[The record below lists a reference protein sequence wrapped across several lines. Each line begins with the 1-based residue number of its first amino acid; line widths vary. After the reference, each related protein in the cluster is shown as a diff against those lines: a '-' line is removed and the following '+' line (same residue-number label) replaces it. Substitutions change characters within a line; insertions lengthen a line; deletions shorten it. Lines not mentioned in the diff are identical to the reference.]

1 MDMRFLPNPY
11 WVEGLKEKTGKDRIG
26 IVADVTSLLY
36 EYDCNLEDT
45 TMNMLSDE
53 FTLNLLFS
61 SNKENIEELLLRE
74 CRRLELEKGVSAF
87 VRALPDTPQK
97 GSNGYKNCTLHIE
110 CLDQVGIVYKT
121 SRFLADNKF
130 NIVHLNSTAK
140 PSPESGVAIHCMD
153 IHIQI
158 PEQLTFEQVEEDLG
172 AMEDELQVDINISH

>member
-1 MDMRFLPNPY
+1 MLNRYMMTAF
-11 WVEGLKEKTGKDRIG
+11 GKDRVG

-61 SNKENIEELLLRE
+61 SKKDNIEDVLLRE

-87 VRALPDTPQK
+87 IRPLADAPQEEV
-97 GSNGYKNCTLHIE
+97 NGYKNCTLHIE
-110 CLDQVGIVYKT
+110 YLDQVGIVYKT
-121 SRFLADNKF
+121 SKFLAEKRL
-130 NIVHLNSTAK
+130 NIVHLNSTSK
-140 PSPESGVAIHCMD
+140 PSPESGAALHSMD

-158 PEQLTFEQVEEDLG
+158 PADVSMEQLEDGLG
-172 AMEDELQVDINISH
+172 VMADELQVDINISH

>member
-1 MDMRFLPNPY
+1 MHSRFMM
-11 WVEGLKEKTGKDRIG
+11 TAFGKDRVG

-61 SNKENIEELLLRE
+61 SKKDNIEESLLRE

-87 VRALPDTPQK
+87 VRPLSDVEQK
-97 GSNGYKNCTLHIE
+97 GSNGYKACTLRIE

-140 PSPESGVAIHCMD
+140 PSPESGATIHCMD
-153 IHIQI
+153 IHIQVPADI
-158 PEQLTFEQVEEDLG
+158 SFDKVEEDLG
-172 AMEDELQVDINISH
+172 VMADELQVDINISH